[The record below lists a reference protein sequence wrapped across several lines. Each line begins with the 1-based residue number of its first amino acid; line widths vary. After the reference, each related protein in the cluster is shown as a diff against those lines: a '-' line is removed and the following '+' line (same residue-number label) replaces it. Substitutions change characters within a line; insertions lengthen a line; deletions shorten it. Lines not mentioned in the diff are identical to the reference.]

1 MERTKI
7 LRISFGVE
15 AGCEI
20 ICEDSA
26 QPLGDPFRASVVVQD
41 ESGLSIETFFMRNR
55 RMDRVLEIPVVVVQV
70 NSVADLGRTDEALLV
85 GGKFPLFA
93 LFL

>member
-1 MERTKI
+1 
-7 LRISFGVE
+7 
-15 AGCEI
+15 
-20 ICEDSA
+20 
-26 QPLGDPFRASVVVQD
+26 
-41 ESGLSIETFFMRNR
+41 MRNR
-55 RMDRVLEIPVVVVQV
+55 RMDRVLEIPVVVIQV

>member
-41 ESGLSIETFFMRNR
+41 ESGLSIETFFMRKR
-55 RMDRVLEIPVVVVQV
+55 RMDRVLEIPMVVVQV
-70 NSVADLGRTDEALLV
+70 NSVADLGRIDEALLV